1 MTTALMIFGGLA
13 AIGWISDKL
22 QTSPAWRDMQHRM
35 KAPLTAPRSVAK
47 PVSHAAKP
55 RIINPLEETYSGEWT
70 TLSAQ

>member
-22 QTSPAWRDMQHRM
+22 QPSQEWKDMQQRM
-35 KAPLTAPRSVAK
+35 TAPVQVSRPVAK

-55 RIINPLEETYSGEWT
+55 RIINPLEQPYSGEWT
-70 TLSAQ
+70 TLSA